1 MDAKHFSFSEL
12 EKKIA
17 AIPEGPVAALN
28 RPRWQYWL
36 DIGGGVGV
44 IVGLLPSLLSQF
56 LALESWM
63 ITMTNVGFWMMVI
76 LFLPGFAR
84 STGVI
89 ALSIWRGRSEDNA
102 QADHDFAEFDR
113 LQAWLAKFPKQTLE
127 QHLRFIQTMQARL
140 LAKLSLIGGGFERFG
155 ILPLI
160 LAISVQMKA
169 FTADSLDLPIWQ
181 IVPGLFLAIGYLVG
195 LRASFTRVR
204 MHLYEVVLAE
214 AIERR
219 GK

>member
-17 AIPEGPVAALN
+17 VIPEGPVAALN

-36 DIGGGVGV
+36 DIGGGIGV

-63 ITMTNVGFWMMVI
+63 ITMTNVGFWMIVI
-76 LFLPGFAR
+76 LFAPGFAR
-84 STGVI
+84 SASVI

-102 QADHDFAEFDR
+102 LAYHDFAEFDR
-113 LQAWLAKFPKQTLE
+113 LQAWLAKCPKQTLE

-155 ILPLI
+155 ILPLV

-169 FTADSLDLPIWQ
+169 FTADSLDLPLWQ
-181 IVPGLFLAIGYLVG
+181 VVPGLFFAIGYLIG

-219 GK
+219 EK

>member
-1 MDAKHFSFSEL
+1 MDAKQFSFSEL

-17 AIPEGPVAALN
+17 AIPEKPVAALN

-36 DIGGGVGV
+36 DIGGGIGV
-44 IVGLLPSLLSQF
+44 ILGLLPSLLIQF
-56 LALESWM
+56 LEPKGWM
-63 ITMTNVGFWMMVI
+63 VTMAKAGFWMMVI
-76 LFLPGFAR
+76 LFAPGFFR
-84 STGVI
+84 GIIVL

-102 QADHDFAEFDR
+102 QIDHDFSELDR
-113 LQAWLAKFPKQTLE
+113 LQVWLAKFPKQTIE
-127 QHLRFIQTMQARL
+127 QHLRFIQATQARL

-181 IVPGLFLAIGYLVG
+181 IVPGLFFAIGYLVG
-195 LRASFTRVR
+195 LRASFVRVR
-204 MHLYEVVLAE
+204 MHLYEVVLVE
-214 AIERR
+214 ALERR

>member
-17 AIPEGPVAALN
+17 AMPEGPIAALN

-36 DIGGGVGV
+36 DIGGGIGV
-44 IVGLLPSLLSQF
+44 IVGLLPSLLIQF
-56 LALESWM
+56 MEPKSWM
-63 ITMTNVGFWMMVI
+63 ITMANVGFWMMVI
-76 LFLPGFAR
+76 LFSFGFFR
-84 STGVI
+84 GIIVL

-102 QADHDFAEFDR
+102 QTDHDFSEFNL
-113 LQAWLAKFPKQTLE
+113 LQVWLAKFPKQTLE
-127 QHLRFIQTMQARL
+127 QHLRFIQAMQARL

-169 FTADSLDLPIWQ
+169 FTADSLDVPIWQ
-181 IVPGLFLAIGYLVG
+181 IVPGLFFAIGYLVG
-195 LRASFTRVR
+195 LRASFVRVR
-204 MHLYEVVLAE
+204 MHLYEVVLVE
-214 AIERR
+214 ALERR
-219 GK
+219 EK

>member
-17 AIPEGPVAALN
+17 AMPEGPVAALN
-28 RPRWQYWL
+28 RPRWQYWF
-36 DIGGGVGV
+36 DIGGGIGV
-44 IVGLLPSLLSQF
+44 ILGLLPSLLIQF
-56 LALESWM
+56 LEPKWWM
-63 ITMTNVGFWMMVI
+63 VTMAKAGFWMMLI
-76 LFLPGFAR
+76 LFAPGFFR
-84 STGVI
+84 GIIVL

-102 QADHDFAEFDR
+102 QADHDFSEFNR
-113 LQAWLAKFPKQTLE
+113 LQVWLATFPKQTLA
-127 QHLRFIQTMQARL
+127 QHLRFIQAMQARL
-140 LAKLSLIGGGFERFG
+140 LAKLSLVGGGFERFG

-181 IVPGLFLAIGYLVG
+181 IVPGLFFAIGYLVG

-204 MHLYEVVLAE
+204 MHLYEVVLVE
-214 AIERR
+214 ALERR
-219 GK
+219 EK